1 MDGIADYLH
10 PVVLIQEDGLE
21 HQFTREPVQFSEL
34 ILRIHTHGKP
44 EVIPLQNITQFL
56 IVFRLEEEQER
67 NLSATD
73 RIDIGNELLPFGQL
87 QFATGTPDGIDIH
100 QHLIFRLRNPVI
112 HRIAQLTGKYRIL
125 WETHLLP
132 LPFFHQLRDV
142 LLGRILARGKQ

>member
-1 MDGIADYLH
+1 MDGIADNLD
-10 PVVLIQEDGLE
+10 PVVLIQEEGLE
-21 HQFTREPVQFSEL
+21 HLFTREPVQLSEL
-34 ILRIHTHGKP
+34 VLRIHAYGEP
-44 EVIPLQNITQFL
+44 EVIPPQDIAQFL
-56 IVFRLEEEQER
+56 VVFRLEKEQER

-73 RIDIGNELLPFGQL
+73 RIDIGDELFPFGQL

-112 HRIAQLTGKYRIL
+112 HRIFQLTGKYRIL

-142 LLGRILARGKQ
+142 VLDRILAGGE